1 MIIPAIEEGLTAIT
15 VIFHKPLAEWTAD
28 DQAVIIQRLREF
40 FDRKTGKR
48 RRRKAR
54 VDPRQID
61 IEDLIAKDKGEADE
75 AEPLARGSITR
86 RS

>member
-1 MIIPAIEEGLTAIT
+1 MVTGPLEKRQMRHFFFAGGSEMIIPAIEEGLTAIT

-54 VDPRQID
+54 VPVR
-61 IEDLIAKDKGEADE
+61 K
-75 AEPLARGSITR
+75 EP
-86 RS
+86 